1 MEFIKNIVCEILK
14 QLQRLLFLVPVNN
27 RKILFFPYNGTYYCN
42 LKYIY
47 ENLKYIKD
55 KYEVVWVIRDNS
67 LNDGIAN
74 AVVCRPDS
82 IKFLWHSLT
91 SKCVVFNCGFKS
103 YVYKRKSQ
111 KYIETWHGGGAY
123 KKTSQVFKNTED
135 RYLRKRRMN
144 AINSIDYVISSSKAF
159 TKVFKED
166 TDIQNAKF
174 CPFGMPRNDMFF
186 DDNRR
191 ELIKNNVK
199 KYYNVNSEKI
209 VLYAPTFRDND
220 FENDLDFERLLSV
233 LEDRYGSK
241 FVLFL
246 RCHPHITTDIFDK
259 YRGYS
264 NIIDVSE
271 YTDMQELLCASDIL
285 ITDYSSCMW
294 DFSLMFRP
302 CFIYANDVADYKE
315 ERNFH
320 TPMSEWPFPIAT
332 NNEELEQ
339 NIMDFDEISY
349 KEAVEN
355 HHKALGSYEDGH
367 ASERVCKL
375 IEEICLGK
383 E

>member
-1 MEFIKNIVCEILK
+1 MEFVKNIVCKILK
-14 QLQRLLFLVPVNN
+14 HLQRIFFLVPINN
-27 RKILFFPYNGTYYCN
+27 RKVLFFPYNGTYYCN

-47 ENLKYIKD
+47 ENFKEKKD
-55 KYEVVWVIRDNS
+55 YEVVWVIRDNFFD
-67 LNDGIAN
+67 NEIKDTIT
-74 AVVCRPDS
+74 CKPDS
-82 IKFLWHSLT
+82 LKFWWHSLT

-103 YVYKRKSQ
+103 YIYKRETQ

-123 KKTSQVFKNTED
+123 KKTSQVFKNTENI
-135 RYLRKRRMN
+135 YLRQRRMDS
-144 AINSIDYVISSSKAF
+144 INSIDYVISSSKAF

-174 CPFGMPRNDMFF
+174 CPLGMPRNDIFF
-186 DDNRR
+186 DDNWM
-191 ELIKNNVK
+191 ELAKDNVR
-199 KYYNVNSEKI
+199 KYYKINSKKI
-209 VLYAPTFRDND
+209 VLYAPTFRDNC
-220 FENDLDFERLLSV
+220 FNNDLDFQKLLSV
-233 LEDRYGSK
+233 LEGKYQSE

-246 RCHPHITTDIFDK
+246 RCHPHLTKDIFEK
-259 YRGYS
+259 YRGRS

-332 NNEELEQ
+332 NNEELEK

-349 KEAVEN
+349 KQAVEN

-367 ASERVCKL
+367 ASERVCRL
-375 IEEICLGK
+375 IEEICLAK